1 MSILVN
7 QSAPWCVIVFQC
19 SDDSVEKQICD
30 GRRRLSRF
38 YLNQML
44 SWPTTFVS
52 HYRKMNGG
60 AAVCFHFCFV
70 YLQVCQHVSVYYFAP
85 FTAMSAWHQY
95 KHPYHERDLHYQHFF
110 MSRGQSVASVYVCRC
125 LYRWMML
132 PYTVTVQSSPQ
143 TEPGPDSPRDASMS
157 VLSRNQTC
165 TKKRNKVFKRNH
177 TFQHN
182 RCSGF
187 SYTKDWHAP
196 NRNNVTG
203 RSSFKCIILCTRS
216 NWDLIPLF
224 WSFSQNH
231 DLTNNYKSKGCR
243 LTYTVYS

>member
-1 MSILVN
+1 
-7 QSAPWCVIVFQC
+7 
-19 SDDSVEKQICD
+19 
-30 GRRRLSRF
+30 
-38 YLNQML
+38 
-44 SWPTTFVS
+44 
-52 HYRKMNGG
+52 MNGG

-70 YLQVCQHVSVYYFAP
+70 NLQVCQHVSVYYLAP

-95 KHPYHERDLHYQHFF
+95 KHSYHERDLHYQHFF
-110 MSRGQSVASVYVCRC
+110 YVKRPKCC
-125 LYRWMML
+125 KCVCMQMPKWMDDVTLYGDGSIL
-132 PYTVTVQSSPQ
+132 SPNR
-143 TEPGPDSPRDASMS
+143 TWPRFSEGRFNVCS
-157 VLSRNQTC
+157 EQKSNLYE
-165 TKKRNKVFKRNH
+165 KRNKVFKRNH

-187 SYTKDWHAP
+187 SYTKDWRAP

-203 RSSFKCIILCTRS
+203 RSSFRCIILCTRS

-231 DLTNNYKSKGCR
+231 DLTNNYMSKGCR